1 MCPYTAI
8 SFNAEKGKSYIN
20 EALCKGCGTCV
31 ASCGSNAIFQ
41 NLFDDEE
48 IMSEIDGILID

>member
-8 SFNAEKGKSYIN
+8 SFNTEKSKSSIN

-31 ASCGSNAIFQ
+31 ASCGSNAITQ
-41 NLFDDEE
+41 NLFDDVE
-48 IMSEIDGILID
+48 ILSEIDGLLVE